1 MVVNWPGTLICMMP
15 PQLHIS
21 LEELFSAGMLPIN
34 TVGAPGAQGAAV
46 TGRQGMGVST
56 PSAAAV
62 AAATIGFAG
71 LLHIPNGGMLT
82 MGLLSMMLAAGVP
95 VIVRLAGNTT
105 RLLGATPK
113 LHIIIA
119 PVQTCIPMLLS
130 FHQFFQ
136 ES

>member
-1 MVVNWPGTLICMMP
+1 MVVNWPGTLIWMTP
-15 PQLHIS
+15 PQLHMS
-21 LEELFSAGMLPIN
+21 FEELLSAGMLPIS
-34 TVGAPGAQGAAV
+34 TVGAPGAHGAAV
-46 TGRQGMGVST
+46 TGMHGMGVST
-56 PSAAAV
+56 PKAAAV

-71 LLHIPNGGMLT
+71 LLHIPNGGMMT

-95 VIVRLAGNTT
+95 VMVRLAGNTT

-130 FHQFFQ
+130 FHQLFQ